1 MYVLDNYDAYRDHEA
16 RQEAE
21 LKRLPKCE
29 HCGERIQDDFLYEID
44 GGLYCESCMNDLFRH
59 STEDYE
65 R

>member
-1 MYVLDNYDAYRDHEA
+1 MYVPDNYDAYRDHEA

-44 GGLYCESCMNDLFRH
+44 GSVYCEECMNELFRH